1 LLAVLALATLLAGCD
16 KCGNWF
22 FSFAP
27 PYGLDACRTTAP
39 PTK

>member
-1 LLAVLALATLLAGCD
+1 LLAVLALAASLAGCD

-27 PYGLDACRTTAP
+27 PYGIDACRTAP
-39 PTK
+39 PAR